1 MERRLQ
7 PYEETPCSCQETL
20 SLCAHNE
27 TREAPG
33 LRKSRRETSWPRRS
47 RQEPVLGMLRTSAW
61 ATDGRCCRR
70 RLLSLSSL
78 EQTVFWQKV
87 EQILGNER
95 RLYSGSDDN
104 PGELANELPKPGL
117 VAMEAWWRSS
127 PFQLSRRC
135 RNRDSLLHACEF
147 DAHHG
152 QDLGGIVPELR
163 CAQAGKGAVIMGT
176 HLSSARTPF
185 TREGPSF
192 LWQVYQMNRQGKLLH
207 QFHEC
212 LPPGHISG
220 LGTGQGLY
228 LI

>member
-1 MERRLQ
+1 
-7 PYEETPCSCQETL
+7 
-20 SLCAHNE
+20 
-27 TREAPG
+27 
-33 LRKSRRETSWPRRS
+33 
-47 RQEPVLGMLRTSAW
+47 MLRTSAW

-152 QDLGGIVPELR
+152 QDLRRYCSRAALCTGRKRSRHHGNTPEFSKNTFYPWRPFLSL
-163 CAQAGKGAVIMGT
+163 AGLPDEQAGKAVTSISWASASWSYFWLGHRAGSLFNIT
-176 HLSSARTPF
+176 VLEADALSVYSEIFFHLPQT
-185 TREGPSF
+185 
-192 LWQVYQMNRQGKLLH
+192 L
-207 QFHEC
+207 
-212 LPPGHISG
+212 
-220 LGTGQGLY
+220 
-228 LI
+228 

>member
-1 MERRLQ
+1 MKRTQSVWRDVYNPTKRPRAAVRR
-7 PYEETPCSCQETL
+7 L
-20 SLCAHNE
+20 SLCAHDE

-33 LRKSRRETSWPRRS
+33 LRKSRRGTSWPRCS
-47 RQEPVLGMLRTSAW
+47 RQEPVSGMLRTSAW

-152 QDLGGIVPELR
+152 QDLRRYCSRAVLCTGRKRSRHHGNTPEFS
-163 CAQAGKGAVIMGT
+163 KNT
-176 HLSSARTPF
+176 FYP
-185 TREGPSF
+185 
-192 LWQVYQMNRQGKLLH
+192 
-207 QFHEC
+207 
-212 LPPGHISG
+212 
-220 LGTGQGLY
+220 
-228 LI
+228 